1 MAGCDGE
8 NGGTAAVDLD
18 LAGRVYVVSG
28 ATRGLGFAA
37 ARELVAEGARVV
49 ISGRDAAAVAAA
61 AEKLGGPA
69 HAAGVAADNADP
81 GVGDTLTGAAHREFG
96 RLDGVLV
103 STGGPPTGTV
113 LSVRDEQW
121 TGAFESV
128 FLGAVRIARS
138 AAAALG
144 PGGVIAFVL
153 SSSVKTPL
161 SGLATSNG
169 LRPGLAMVAKELADE
184 LGPAGIRVLG
194 LLPGRIATARA
205 DELDA
210 GAPGRRE
217 AAEAAIPLRRY
228 GDPAEFG
235 RVAAFLL
242 SPAASYLTGLVVPVD
257 GGMLRSL

>member
-1 MAGCDGE
+1 M
-8 NGGTAAVDLD
+8 DLD
-18 LAGRVYVVSG
+18 LAGRVYIVTG
-28 ATRGLGFAA
+28 GTRGLGFAT

-49 ISGRDAAAVAAA
+49 VSGRDAKAAKAA
-61 AEKLGGPA
+61 AEELGGPA
-69 HAAGVAADNADP
+69 HAVCVAADNADP
-81 GVGDTLTGAAHREFG
+81 GVGDALTGTALREFG
-96 RLDGVLV
+96 RLDGVV
-103 STGGPPTGTV
+103 ISTGGPPPGSVLGT
-113 LSVRDEQW
+113 SGEQW

-128 FLGAVRIARS
+128 FLGALRITSS
-138 AAAALG
+138 AVAALG
-144 PGGVIAFVL
+144 PGGVVAFVL
-153 SSSVKTPL
+153 SSSVKSPL

-184 LGPAGIRVLG
+184 LGPQGIRVLG

-205 DELDA
+205 KELDA

-257 GGMLRSL
+257 GGMLRTL